1 MDIAIYLILYAMQN
15 TTSYRSFRRITY
27 QRSLS
32 LLSTK
37 GSREVYSCNAFKR
50 IVGPGEMFPPKY
62 SADELIKS

>member
-15 TTSYRSFRRITY
+15 TTSYRGFRRIAS
-27 QRSLS
+27 RGASP

-62 SADELIKS
+62 SADELTKS

>member
-1 MDIAIYLILYAMQN
+1 MPCKTPLLIAVSVEQPTRGA
-15 TTSYRSFRRITY
+15 SP
-27 QRSLS
+27 